1 MRKLMLLLLS
11 VFALVSAVSAEEYF
25 VVVDGYSQDEIQ
37 SKLDSASWDAYTPQ
51 ITKVEGNKIY
61 FASEKDMAR
70 FLMPVNICAYSYTFM
85 FPPDKLM
92 LQNEYSLVTMVHRG
106 TLSEYF
112 FNNASNGILY
122 ACIGTDW
129 SDKDYVRIIQENT
142 ICLSRGKNSLV
153 FIDSP
158 YLLEGNFSVS
168 ISARSGHFTNVVL
181 LTPGLL
187 SGSRGTIYH
196 FRLCPYYLTIYAEPG
211 AQVYVDGELVGTTDN
226 GGYAKL
232 LIETGEPQL
241 KITKDGFWDYT
252 TTLNIQNDTELHI
265 NLVPKTSIIG
275 LDYNLTERTYPDSIG
290 TMDIKLTP
298 IVDAYG
304 ITLKLSGVDIVS
316 VSYNGNNLEEV
327 NGKYILGDLSKGVQ
341 TELLIK
347 FKTPS
352 SFGEKSFTANIEATD
367 VEGNAYSQNEIIEYN
382 VEELPFLVELPAW
395 KLEDNTVRI
404 TDTSGTSYGVSLV
417 LYDKDGNEV
426 WSDSQSM
433 LEYGECD
440 FTISI
445 TSPGDYVLEIS
456 GAGAKTYKEIHLIEP
471 VSLITKTV
479 NAGKG
484 EVATVKFSITNPSN
498 SVKYYYATL
507 YCELMN
513 LSANKTLKQ
522 FAVSP
527 NENKTVE
534 LSFKVPSDA
543 QYDSYSLN
551 LNVYDSNTKELLYS
565 NIVVLDIVESSLIP
579 VGGGDSTVLIL
590 AAVVGVL
597 LITGIGI
604 YFVRK
609 K

>member
-1 MRKLMLLLLS
+1 
-11 VFALVSAVSAEEYF
+11 
-25 VVVDGYSQDEIQ
+25 
-37 SKLDSASWDAYTPQ
+37 
-51 ITKVEGNKIY
+51 
-61 FASEKDMAR
+61 
-70 FLMPVNICAYSYTFM
+70 
-85 FPPDKLM
+85 
-92 LQNEYSLVTMVHRG
+92 
-106 TLSEYF
+106 
-112 FNNASNGILY
+112 
-122 ACIGTDW
+122 
-129 SDKDYVRIIQENT
+129 
-142 ICLSRGKNSLV
+142 
-153 FIDSP
+153 
-158 YLLEGNFSVS
+158 
-168 ISARSGHFTNVVL
+168 
-181 LTPGLL
+181 
-187 SGSRGTIYH
+187 
-196 FRLCPYYLTIYAEPG
+196 
-211 AQVYVDGELVGTTDN
+211 
-226 GGYAKL
+226 
-232 LIETGEPQL
+232 
-241 KITKDGFWDYT
+241 
-252 TTLNIQNDTELHI
+252 
-265 NLVPKTSIIG
+265 
-275 LDYNLTERTYPDSIG
+275 
-290 TMDIKLTP
+290 MDIKLTP

-507 YCELMN
+507 DCELMN